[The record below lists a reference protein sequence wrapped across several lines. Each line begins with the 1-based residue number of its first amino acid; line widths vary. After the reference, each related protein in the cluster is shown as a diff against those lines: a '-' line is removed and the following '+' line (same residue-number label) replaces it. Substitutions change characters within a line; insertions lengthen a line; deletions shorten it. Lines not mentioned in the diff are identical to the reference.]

1 MPIVYIL
8 TNESMSDT
16 IKIGITDNLS
26 RRLRELDNTSTPLP
40 FECFYAVEVDD
51 ARAIESLLH
60 ETFDDKRIRQNREFF
75 NCTPEQA
82 KSALKIAEKMGGR
95 DVTPKEVIFETE
107 QDKQALDNAKKRKGR
122 VDYFGIL
129 GINAGETLTFSKDSS
144 ITCEVGD
151 NGQVLFRGEITTLS
165 GSALTIVSEMGYNWQ
180 QVRGAGYWCYKGTTL
195 LDLYQQAQ
203 DEQVRQNETPFRS
216 TSGSRVSGVMSQL
229 G

>member
-8 TNESMSDT
+8 TNESMPDT
-16 IKIGITDNLS
+16 IKIGFTDNLS

-40 FECFYAVEVDD
+40 FECFYALEVED
-51 ARAIESLLH
+51 ARGIEDLLH
-60 ETFDDKRIRQNREFF
+60 EAFDDKRVRQNREFF

-95 DVTPKEVIFETE
+95 DVTPKEVVVETE
-107 QDKQALDNAKKRKGR
+107 QDRQALDNAKKKKGR

-129 GINAGETLTFSKDSS
+129 GINIGETLTFSKDQNL
-144 ITCEVGD
+144 TCVVKE
-151 NGQVLFRGEITTLS
+151 NGQVLFREELTTLS

-195 LDLYQQAQ
+195 LDLYQQSQ
-203 DEQVRQNETPFRS
+203 D
-216 TSGSRVSGVMSQL
+216 G
-229 G
+229 

>member
-8 TNESMSDT
+8 TNESMPDT
-16 IKIGITDNLS
+16 IKIGFTDNLS

-40 FECFYAVEVDD
+40 FECFYALELED
-51 ARAIESLLH
+51 ARGIEDLLH
-60 ETFDDKRIRQNREFF
+60 EAFDDKRVRQNREFF

-95 DVTPKEVIFETE
+95 DVTPKEVVVETE
-107 QDKQALDNAKKRKGR
+107 QDRQALDNAKKKKGR

-129 GINAGETLTFSKDSS
+129 GINIGETLTFSKDQSLN
-144 ITCEVGD
+144 CEVKE
-151 NGQVLFRGEITTLS
+151 NGQVLFREELTTLS

-195 LDLYQQAQ
+195 LDLYQQSQ
-203 DEQVRQNETPFRS
+203 D
-216 TSGSRVSGVMSQL
+216 G
-229 G
+229 